1 MGAYGLA
8 TVGGVV
14 VDRGTSLSQT
24 FVLYLLPVNRK
35 GAETE
40 WADNPTQGL
49 LRGHAL

>member
-8 TVGGVV
+8 IVGGVV

-24 FVLYLLPVNRK
+24 FVLYLLPERYEANVNRK

-40 WADNPTQGL
+40 
-49 LRGHAL
+49 